1 MTLTAFHAAFHAL
14 FLSFGPAPMLAC
26 TVCGGDPSAD
36 QVRAAKL
43 GVLVLLGV
51 VVALLASIAWV
62 LRTWARR
69 AAQLERA
76 QAPGVETLRA

>member
-1 MTLTAFHAAFHAL
+1 MSAL
-14 FLSFGPAPMLAC
+14 ASGLLLAC
-26 TVCGGDPSAD
+26 AVCGGDPAAD

-43 GVLVLLGV
+43 GVLVLLGI

-76 QAPGVETLRA
+76 RVQPAGALRA